1 MFHLLYNKLSSVIK
15 KWLHNLIWSP
25 PGWGISEKHFN
36 SKLDFIQPISGMQ
49 NTYTAEIS
57 DAWNICQVSI
67 FLPHFCCFLYAGGRP
82 AIMPLCYLVTK
93 QLSGFCSYIPSDW
106 ACYKIPQHPVWI
118 KKQQP
123 VEIKLL
129 VMIFL
134 DWLDGGEDLR
144 CLEEDETIPHS
155 RGPVGKTFLTFNYLY
170 INKVRY
176 KISYCSFRNAN
187 NICIFARKV
196 LQTTFQALF
205 SFMMMN
211 LTTLLSVKLP
221 RIK

>member
-1 MFHLLYNKLSSVIK
+1 
-15 KWLHNLIWSP
+15 
-25 PGWGISEKHFN
+25 
-36 SKLDFIQPISGMQ
+36 
-49 NTYTAEIS
+49 
-57 DAWNICQVSI
+57 
-67 FLPHFCCFLYAGGRP
+67 
-82 AIMPLCYLVTK
+82 
-93 QLSGFCSYIPSDW
+93 
-106 ACYKIPQHPVWI
+106 
-118 KKQQP
+118 
-123 VEIKLL
+123 
-129 VMIFL
+129 MIFL

-144 CLEEDETIPHS
+144 CLEEDETIPLS

-221 RIK
+221 RINYASVSYTSTDMSTDFYYFNCQFRYVNWWFSLLTYS